1 MDHKTHLETLAIAF
15 LTDQATDAEIAEYK
29 RLYESDPSFRNI
41 VIEMGLWLAPLKESV
56 SDRPIPDELFS
67 NIMEEIEFSEQV
79 TPQIQPTAIND
90 NSARKWKILT
100 VAASLI
106 ALLAVGSH
114 FVTPAPVTDNNE
126 QLMALLS
133 DSSGPQLMAIVYDP
147 QTGQVVAR
155 LSNIT
160 VPEDGDLQL
169 WLIRDG
175 EEAPVSLGVLDRAR
189 GATQIEFDISQTL
202 QSGTDVLAVSL
213 ETLGGSKSAGP
224 EGPVLYTGSLS
235 GLRQTL

>member
-1 MDHKTHLETLAIAF
+1 MDDKTHIETLAIAF
-15 LTDQATDAEIAEYK
+15 LTGQATDAETAEYK
-29 RLYESDPSFRNI
+29 RLYESDPSFRNVVMEI
-41 VIEMGLWLAPLKESV
+41 GLWLAPLKDSV
-56 SDRPIPDELFS
+56 DDRPVPEELFS
-67 NIMEEIEFSEQV
+67 NIMEEIEFTEQA
-79 TPQIQPTAIND
+79 TPNNQPAAIND
-90 NSARKWKILT
+90 NAARKWKMLT
-100 VAASLI
+100 VAASLV
-106 ALLAVGSH
+106 AVLAIGSH
-114 FVTPAPVTDNNE
+114 FVTPAPVDNNNE

-133 DSSGPQLMAIVYDP
+133 DNSGPQLMAIVYEP

-169 WLIRDG
+169 WLIREG
-175 EEAPVSLGVLDRAR
+175 EEAPVSLGVLDRVR

-213 ETLGGSKSAGP
+213 ETRGGSKSAGP